1 MEYEYSCKVKDLLPF
16 IKYCLNNNY
25 ELKDEYEQTR
35 ILYKNDGKVMA
46 RITRNKKIN
55 EDTEILD
62 FKEDNLDKEILKIRK
77 ESKSLTITD
86 DNREFVESLLDI
98 LELKETKKLI
108 RKRFIYVHNNVKFE
122 LDEYRVPL
130 MNVLAIEGKKEE
142 VDIVYNSLKSI
153 IDNNIVKE

>member
-35 ILYKNDGKVMA
+35 ILYKNGSKVMA

-55 EDTEILD
+55 EDIEILD
-62 FKEDNLDKEILKIRK
+62 FKEYNLDKEILKIRK
-77 ESKSLTITD
+77 ESKPLIITD
-86 DNREFVESLLDI
+86 DNREFVKSLLDI

-108 RKRFIYVHNNVKFE
+108 RKRLIYVHNNVKFE
-122 LDEYRVPL
+122 LDEYSVPL

-153 IDNNIVKE
+153 IDDNIVKE

>member
-35 ILYKNDGKVMA
+35 ILYKNGSKVMA
-46 RITRNKKIN
+46 RITRNKKN
-55 EDTEILD
+55 DEDIEILD

-77 ESKSLTITD
+77 ESKSLIITD
-86 DNREFVESLLDI
+86 DNCEFVESLLDI
-98 LELKETKKLI
+98 LELKEAKKLI
-108 RKRFIYVHNNVKFE
+108 RKRFIYVYNNVKFE
-122 LDEYRVPL
+122 LDEYKVPL

-153 IDNNIVKE
+153 IDDNIVRE

>member
-46 RITRNKKIN
+46 RITRNNKID

-77 ESKSLTITD
+77 APHAGGAFRYIGRKCRLYGAVYEPGHQWENNLLCIRLFLYSLT
-86 DNREFVESLLDI
+86 
-98 LELKETKKLI
+98 
-108 RKRFIYVHNNVKFE
+108 
-122 LDEYRVPL
+122 
-130 MNVLAIEGKKEE
+130 MAI
-142 VDIVYNSLKSI
+142 
-153 IDNNIVKE
+153 